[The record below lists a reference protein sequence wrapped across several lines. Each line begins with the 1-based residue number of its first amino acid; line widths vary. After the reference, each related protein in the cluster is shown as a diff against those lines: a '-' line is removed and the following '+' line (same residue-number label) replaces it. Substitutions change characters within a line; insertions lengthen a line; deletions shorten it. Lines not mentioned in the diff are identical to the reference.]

1 MTGALGCRA
10 GGRGHQWGALGL
22 AASDPREG
30 SALARVMPGVGWTA
44 AGELESV
51 QPASERHPKAGMPG
65 SANLLRL
72 LFGRYRKRW
81 SKFSE
86 SVRILTV
93 HSLTANTR

>member
-51 QPASERHPKAGMPG
+51 QPASERHPKAGKLMPG
-65 SANLLRL
+65 SANLRRL
-72 LFGRYRKRW
+72 LCGRYRKRW

-86 SVRILTV
+86 SVRILT
-93 HSLTANTR
+93 ANTR